1 MGDERAT
8 IAVSG
13 RRGASARA
21 TPAAKPVPRFDATKH
36 GLLTRAMLLDDGAQ
50 KESATELRRL
60 HAQLHAELAPEGIDE
75 EILVERILACYWR
88 LRRLL
93 AAERG
98 LIRRQ
103 ADHAALH
110 YHLALVDAHKRRL
123 ENPFTKIDDLLV
135 SSHGAKHIA
144 KVMRD
149 CLENLD
155 EQGVIGGWAWEAL
168 EKLFRHDILIE
179 GEKGEFAFLLMCQG
193 HLEKY
198 AAGEPDG
205 DGEERP
211 TKAQCLGMLRHM
223 LGSYLERAETLHEG
237 TTEWEGHRAAAEA
250 LASVLPPAGDGER
263 LLRHEAA
270 LEGQLYRALRELR
283 ELQRERLARAGQVPE
298 ATRPLTV
305 HVGTVEVGLHAA
317 PPSGADG
324 QE

>member
-1 MGDERAT
+1 MGDEHALSSLADPRRAREQRAPT
-8 IAVSG
+8 GKAV
-13 RRGASARA
+13 A
-21 TPAAKPVPRFDATKH
+21 RFDAARH
-36 GLLTRAMLLDDGAQ
+36 GLLSRAMLIDDGAQ
-50 KESATELRRL
+50 KESAAELRRL
-60 HAQLHAELAPEGIDE
+60 HAQLRAELAPEGIAE
-75 EILVERILACYWR
+75 ELLVERILACYWR

-103 ADHAALH
+103 ADHAALN
-110 YHLALVDAHKRRL
+110 YHFGLIDAHKRQL
-123 ENPFTKIDDLLV
+123 EDPFTRLDELLATG
-135 SSHGAKHIA
+135 HGAKHIA

-149 CLENLD
+149 CLGDLD
-155 EQGVIGGWAWEAL
+155 EQGVIGGWSWEAL

-198 AAGEPDG
+198 AAGEPEG

-223 LGSYLERAETLHEG
+223 LGSYLERAETLQEG
-237 TTEWEGHRAAAEA
+237 ATEWEGHRAAAEA
-250 LASVLPPAGDGER
+250 LASLLPPAGDGER

-283 ELQRERLARAGQVPE
+283 ELQRERLARSGQ
-298 ATRPLTV
+298 ASDGGRPLTV

-317 PPSGADG
+317 PQSGAEG
-324 QE
+324 RE